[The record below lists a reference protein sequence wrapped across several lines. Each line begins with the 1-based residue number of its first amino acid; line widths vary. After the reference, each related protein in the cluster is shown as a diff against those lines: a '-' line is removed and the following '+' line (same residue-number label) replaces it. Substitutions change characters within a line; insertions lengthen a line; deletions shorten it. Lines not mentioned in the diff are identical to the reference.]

1 MVDTEENL
9 TRRRTDKTMSKRWIN
24 KKVVYRWDGLKYVEI
39 YADKY
44 LYEGE
49 IALAAEAE
57 YAGHGGGGGGGAG
70 GNGGV
75 GVIITSNL
83 TPSDNYNIVVTGG
96 NYGAKGVCPANTTA
110 SNGVD
115 GGTGLTGIVLAIIV

>member
-1 MVDTEENL
+1 MVEKEDFI
-9 TRRRTDKTMSKRWIN
+9 TRKIETMNKRWIN

-49 IALAAEAE
+49 IAWADEAQ

-96 NYGAKGVCPANTTA
+96 ALGAKGECPADTTA
-110 SNGVD
+110 SNGVN
-115 GGTGLTGIVLAIIV
+115 GGAGLTGIALAIVV

>member
-1 MVDTEENL
+1 MN
-9 TRRRTDKTMSKRWIN
+9 KRWIN

-49 IALAAEAE
+49 IAWADEE
-57 YAGHGGGGGGGAG
+57 QHAGHGGGGGGGAG

-83 TPSDNYNIVVTGG
+83 TSSSHYSIVSSGG
-96 NYGAKGVCPANTTA
+96 ALGVKGVCPASTTA
-110 SNGVD
+110 ANGVNGGAGSD
-115 GGTGLTGIVLAIIV
+115 GISLAIVV